1 MSDKQK
7 MLQKYLNYATNGTKN
22 NVTSVLN
29 NLKIASYST
38 DISKE
43 LKPILDN
50 FKDLNQDEID
60 EVVKTF

>member
-7 MLQKYLNYATNGTKN
+7 MLQKYLNYATNGAKN

-29 NLKIASYST
+29 NLKISSCIT
-38 DISKE
+38 DIPKE

>member
-1 MSDKQK
+1 MSDEQK
-7 MLQKYLNYATNGTKN
+7 MLRKYLNYATNGTKN

>member
-1 MSDKQK
+1 MSDEQK

-38 DISKE
+38 DIPKE